1 MRKIKLV
8 PFPAGAETN
17 GFFAALSS
25 AVMPCLGITADTPFW
40 CSPNGSYCKHC
51 QNNCDILRRHQEMI
65 YHTLLAASGIAFTF
79 DYPEDDEVEFH
90 SIPDT
95 PIGWR
100 WEEPFVETIMDFSG
114 LSYERYTDKT
124 VPEMRDVLCKSIDN
138 GFTAL
143 CADTKNISQDFA
155 WTRCWNVVCGYEEH
169 GITVMHHGGE
179 TVTETDGFY
188 NDWIVITGKT
198 ERKQTY
204 RDVLTRIYKTLTD
217 PSHDALEKDIETIL
231 SHVTPE
237 NAAFTACVMVGINGV
252 PIETRWHAA
261 EAFCSADNLLSS
273 LTENVSVKK
282 RLSDLLFKR
291 YIENDNNETHGIG
304 WKIWELLHVGPE
316 TGFMPTE
323 ESFELIQK
331 SEVQDEM
338 KQLWKIIFDNDR
350 AVANEIQNI
359 LEA

>member
-1 MRKIKLV
+1 M
-8 PFPAGAETN
+8 
-17 GFFAALSS
+17 
-25 AVMPCLGITADTPFW
+25 
-40 CSPNGSYCKHC
+40 
-51 QNNCDILRRHQEMI
+51 
-65 YHTLLAASGIAFTF
+65 
-79 DYPEDDEVEFH
+79 
-90 SIPDT
+90 
-95 PIGWR
+95 
-100 WEEPFVETIMDFSG
+100 
-114 LSYERYTDKT
+114 
-124 VPEMRDVLCKSIDN
+124 
-138 GFTAL
+138 
-143 CADTKNISQDFA
+143 
-155 WTRCWNVVCGYEEH
+155 
-169 GITVMHHGGE
+169 
-179 TVTETDGFY
+179 
-188 NDWIVITGKT
+188 
-198 ERKQTY
+198 
-204 RDVLTRIYKTLTD
+204 
-217 PSHDALEKDIETIL
+217 
-231 SHVTPE
+231 TPE